1 VPPKAVLKPAPRKA
15 APKRAK
21 AAARK
26 PARAAPKAAPK
37 PARRRPARTGKA
49 ARPAKAKAPKAAA
62 KAPPRGAA
70 VKATREADLPVVDGL
85 TTLVLAKSEVADGK
99 LQLRTRAPKR
109 LMLPTLHVLRV
120 EHAYELQRS
129 RGKEPE
135 CRFVLRA
142 RLGGQEPAP
151 DLVRTG
157 DAWAA
162 SKERTGYAQQV
173 FRIPPGRSQ
182 LEYELIAECYGKPG
196 EPTQRRVA
204 KGIIPIKGI

>member
-1 VPPKAVLKPAPRKA
+1 MPAKTVKRPAKKAAGRKPAAARAAKA
-15 APKRAK
+15 APRRAKPVPAKPAARKGAK
-21 AAARK
+21 AAAR
-26 PARAAPKAAPK
+26 PAAKAKPK
-37 PARRRPARTGKA
+37 PA
-49 ARPAKAKAPKAAA
+49 
-62 KAPPRGAA
+62 GAA

-120 EHAYELQRS
+120 EHAYDIQRG

-142 RLGGQEPAP
+142 KLGGQEPAP

-162 SKERTGYAQQV
+162 SKERSGYAQQV
-173 FRIPPGRSQ
+173 FRIPPGRSH
-182 LEYELIAECYGKPG
+182 LEYELIAECYTKEG

-204 KGIIPIKGI
+204 KGTIPIKGI